1 MNLGN
6 PVTILV
12 EHLTASEVTLLSC
25 DHDWVPL
32 PFYIFV
38 TAMGNPTLP
47 MLEQKMGKPE
57 KEILFCLSNMNRSL
71 KSPKL
76 CSSFYK
82 HLERRLSGLVPS
94 SVSISSHRISISLS
108 LPH

>member
-1 MNLGN
+1 MNLRN

-12 EHLTASEVTLLSC
+12 EHLTTSEVTLLSC

-57 KEILFCLSNMNRSL
+57 KENLFCLSNMKQLLNFPQTMFIFL
-71 KSPKL
+71 
-76 CSSFYK
+76 
-82 HLERRLSGLVPS
+82 
-94 SVSISSHRISISLS
+94 
-108 LPH
+108 